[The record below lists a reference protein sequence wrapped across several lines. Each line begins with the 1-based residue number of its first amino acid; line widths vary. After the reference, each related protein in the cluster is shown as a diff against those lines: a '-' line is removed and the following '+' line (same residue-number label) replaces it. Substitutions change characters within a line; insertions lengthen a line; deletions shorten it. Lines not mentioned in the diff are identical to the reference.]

1 MKRLSHGSLASALQT
16 WTLYAV
22 HRKRMRETAARV
34 IGRLQHS
41 AVLGAFMAWSDQTR
55 WSVRSRKIVSRMLS
69 RWQMK
74 EVSACFVAWCD
85 DVRSSHLRVHTVI
98 CRSAAIVTSD
108 PSGHARAEAVTEYP
122 VGRVMEILETRLVG
136 GRLRARTA
144 DGWVWY
150 VLENGVVQL
159 EELSSDELDRIRS
172 EAVLRRAAAKI
183 HHAKTSSAF
192 EAWSDYAS
200 TCKRMRYV
208 SRRVIGRMQQGTLAG
223 AFSGWSE
230 YVSWSVRS
238 KGIVER
244 MLLKLCQLELLK
256 ALSSWHAWTA
266 ESNARKH
273 GLRQAVRRM

>member
-1 MKRLSHGSLASALQT
+1 MSQSFGCWVEAVDAWVSERENTSHEASLAMLRAEMKAQQEKGVTKLWNRWRQQGLSKCFTSWQTWVMERRHLRRSLEKTMKRLSHGSLASAFDGWRSQT
-16 WTLYAV
+16 EMS
-22 HRKRMRETAARV
+22 RRIGETAARV

-172 EAVLRRAAAKI
+172 EAV
-183 HHAKTSSAF
+183 
-192 EAWSDYAS
+192 
-200 TCKRMRYV
+200 
-208 SRRVIGRMQQGTLAG
+208 
-223 AFSGWSE
+223 
-230 YVSWSVRS
+230 
-238 KGIVER
+238 
-244 MLLKLCQLELLK
+244 
-256 ALSSWHAWTA
+256 
-266 ESNARKH
+266 
-273 GLRQAVRRM
+273 